1 VLDWAVL
8 PRKLMLARDARAR
21 RVVSS

>member
-8 PRKLMLARDARAR
+8 PRKLMLARDVRAR